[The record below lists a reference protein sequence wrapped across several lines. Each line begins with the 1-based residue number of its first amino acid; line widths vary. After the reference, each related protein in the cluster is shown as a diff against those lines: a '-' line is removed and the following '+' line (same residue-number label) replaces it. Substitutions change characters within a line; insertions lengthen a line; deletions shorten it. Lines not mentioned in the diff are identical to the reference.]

1 MDCIIFLG
9 GILCG
14 NMFAWTVEFCLLN
27 KKTSLKICDPLRGL
41 VPFAQFKKRENAHAG
56 VLFLVK
62 LLALAWNFTKSNTP
76 TWMFFTFFKFT
87 NDTK

>member
-14 NMFAWTVEFCLLN
+14 NMFAWTLEFYLLN
-27 KKTSLKICDPLRGL
+27 KKTSLKICDPLCGL

-56 VLFLVK
+56 VLFLMK
-62 LLALAWNFTKSNTP
+62 LLALA
-76 TWMFFTFFKFT
+76 
-87 NDTK
+87 